1 MQEQSAGR
9 GFLVVQYDWTAVV
22 AREVPGTRPV
32 RVVFD
37 VWEWNVWRSRWAPWT
52 NGMAFEKTARH
63 LALEQSDRIAKMLES
78 NRSVPLPITAQDGDP
93 FAVFSQWRGDVDEK
107 AETDL
112 YVREV
117 RRD

>member
-1 MQEQSAGR
+1 
-9 GFLVVQYDWTAVV
+9 
-22 AREVPGTRPV
+22 
-32 RVVFD
+32 
-37 VWEWNVWRSRWAPWT
+37 
-52 NGMAFEKTARH
+52 
-63 LALEQSDRIAKMLES
+63 MLES